1 MALQNSFAT
10 FFGADYPATGNVIN
24 TAPTYGDAV
33 NVLTGTL
40 TTGGGGIVPSEDDV
54 RFGTAVGA
62 GTGNLVLPAVDDVL
76 LGVTFGTN
84 GTQFTGTLEQ
94 NVIPTP
100 PAGSQCRLKIQI
112 SLNGE
117 AVDDARVTCVV
128 CQANSIVGE
137 NIVPSVTGNYVD
149 TINGYAEIDLYRAA
163 GFTRGDGLYQI
174 EAVHNNQKLCSIKA
188 AMPDQANIY
197 LSELIALADPGYTGG

>member
-33 NVLTGTL
+33 NVLNGTL
-40 TTGGGGIVPSEDDV
+40 TPGAGGVMPSEDDV
-54 RFGTAVGA
+54 RFGTAVGT
-62 GTGNLVLPAVDDVL
+62 GTGNMTLPAVADVL

-84 GTQFTGTLEQ
+84 GTEFTGTLVQ

-100 PAGSQCRLKIQI
+100 PAGAMCRLKIQI

-117 AVDDARVTCVV
+117 PVDDARVTCAL
-128 CQANSIVGE
+128 CQANSVAGG
-137 NIVPSVTGNYVD
+137 NIAPSVTGNFVD
-149 TINGYAEIDLYRAA
+149 TVNGYAEIDLYRQSA
-163 GFTRGDGLYQI
+163 FTRGDGLYQI
-174 EAVHNNQKLCSIKA
+174 QAVHHNQKLCSIKVG
-188 AMPDQANIY
+188 MPDQQDIF
-197 LSELIALADPGYTGG
+197 LSELIALAEPGYTGG

>member
-10 FFGADYPATGNVIN
+10 FFGADYPATGNVVN
-24 TAPTYGDAV
+24 TAPAYGDAI
-33 NVLTGTL
+33 NVLVGTL
-40 TTGGGGIVPSEDDV
+40 STGGGVVPSANDV
-54 RFGTAVGA
+54 RAGVAVGA
-62 GTGNLVLPAVDDVL
+62 TSGNLTLPGVDQVL
-76 LGVTFGTN
+76 LGVQFGTN

-100 PAGSQCRLKIQI
+100 PAGSRCRLKIQI

-117 AVDDARVTCVV
+117 AVDGARVTCTV

-149 TINGYAEIDLYRAA
+149 TINGYAEIDLYRAS
-163 GFTRGDGLYQI
+163 GFTRGNGRYQI
-174 EAVHNNQKLCSIKA
+174 QATHNNQVLCSIKA
-188 AMPDQANIY
+188 EMPDQESIY
-197 LSELIALADPGYTGG
+197 LSELVALAEPGYTGG